1 MRCSL
6 LWDHLITTMSWH
18 QSSYSVD
25 QGTNLLR
32 EMFGS
37 INKPTGPLPC
47 RKLLS
52 RLRIASQ
59 TDDIGVVWRQWSTTF
74 LEAMKLSI
82 PHKFVSTKS
91 STLWVDR
98 HIRQEISRHEQFYRM
113 FKCSS
118 KQDWLVKYK
127 YLRNKVTNM
136 ISSAKKAY
144 FETLAGTTTNTRKF
158 WSIVRSI

>member
-1 MRCSL
+1 
-6 LWDHLITTMSWH
+6 
-18 QSSYSVD
+18 
-25 QGTNLLR
+25 
-32 EMFGS
+32 MFGS

-144 FETLAGTTTNTRKF
+144 FETLAGTTTNTRNFDLLLDQYSPEMPPFPGHCQMTLLDLTLMKTKPI
-158 WSIVRSI
+158 S